1 MQKRMDSMSRT
12 YQLRRYKI
20 TAGAMSGFT
29 DWLNST
35 LIPVREEFGFRV
47 EFKLVDHEASEFVWC
62 VSLQGDEAQFLK
74 IQDQYNNSAE
84 RAKAVETL
92 PKCIESMQI
101 SFVEALDL
109 PK

>member
-1 MQKRMDSMSRT
+1 MNGIMSRT

-29 DWLNST
+29 EWLNST
-35 LIPVREEFGFRV
+35 LIPVREGFGYRIEFQ
-47 EFKLVDHEASEFVWC
+47 LVDHEASEFIWC
-62 VSLQGDEAQFLK
+62 VSLPGDEAEFLE
-74 IQDQYNNSAE
+74 IQAKYNTSTE
-84 RAKAVETL
+84 RATAFETF

>member
-1 MQKRMDSMSRT
+1 MSHT

-20 TAGAMSGFT
+20 TAGEMSGFT
-29 DWLNST
+29 AWLNST

-47 EFKLVDHEASEFVWC
+47 EFKLVDKETSEFVWC
-62 VSLQGDEAQFLK
+62 VSLAGDEAEFLK
-74 IQDQYNNSAE
+74 VQDQYNNSAQ

>member
-1 MQKRMDSMSRT
+1 MRT

-20 TAGAMSGFT
+20 TAGEMSGFT
-29 DWLNST
+29 AWLNST
-35 LIPVREEFGFRV
+35 LIPVREGFGFRI
-47 EFKLVDHEASEFVWC
+47 EFQLVDHEASEFIWC
-62 VSLQGDEAQFLK
+62 VSLAGDEDQFLK
-74 IQDQYNNSAE
+74 IQEQYNASPE

-92 PKCIESMQI
+92 PKCIDSMQI

>member
-1 MQKRMDSMSRT
+1 VRT

-20 TAGAMSGFT
+20 TAGEMSGFT
-29 DWLNST
+29 AWLNST

-47 EFKLVDHEASEFVWC
+47 EFKLVDKETSEFVWC
-62 VSLQGDEAQFLK
+62 VSLAGDEAEFLK
-74 IQDQYNNSAE
+74 VQDQYNNSAQ

-92 PKCIESMQI
+92 PKCIASMQI

>member
-1 MQKRMDSMSRT
+1 VRT

-20 TAGAMSGFT
+20 TAGEMSGFT
-29 DWLNST
+29 AWLNST
-35 LIPVREEFGFRV
+35 LIPVREGFGFRI
-47 EFKLVDHEASEFVWC
+47 EFQLVDHEASEFIWC
-62 VSLQGDEAQFLK
+62 VSLAGDEDQFLK
-74 IQDQYNNSAE
+74 IQEQYNASPE

-92 PKCIESMQI
+92 PKCIDSMQI